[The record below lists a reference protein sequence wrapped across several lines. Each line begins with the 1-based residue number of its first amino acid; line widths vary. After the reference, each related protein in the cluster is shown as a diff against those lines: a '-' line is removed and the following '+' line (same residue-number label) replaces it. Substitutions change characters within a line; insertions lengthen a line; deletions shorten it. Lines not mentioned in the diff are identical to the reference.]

1 MKKQK
6 NPNKKVIALAGNPN
20 VGKSTVFN
28 ALTGMHQHTGN
39 WTGKT
44 VDSAE
49 GRFLYKEREYVLVDL
64 PGTYSLCSH
73 SEEEENAGKFLQ
85 SHRYDAVIVVCD
97 AVCLERNLNLVLQAM
112 EITGN
117 IIVCINLLDEAKKKG
132 IEIDTEKLEKRL
144 GVPTVGICARTKQGF
159 PELLAAVQKMSADKK
174 APIFPVKYSESTEKA
189 IEILCDTLRKN
200 TNLPLNER
208 YMSLRLL
215 TEPKKSTE
223 EFKEIFGDDK
233 LKDRDISDALERAYR
248 VCGGRKNI
256 EDDIPESIVKTAENA
271 VDGVVKTNQNKKH
284 DFDRKLDKLFT
295 SKLTGIPIML
305 LLLLLIFWITAV
317 GANYPSEL
325 LQRAS
330 GFLIQKLMLLLTN
343 AGVSVWL
350 REMLVNG
357 MFKVLCWVISVMLPP
372 MAIFFPLFTLLED
385 FGYLPRVA
393 FNLDHGF
400 RKCGTCGKQALTMCM
415 GFGCNAVG
423 VTGCRI
429 IDSPREKLI
438 AVITNCLVPCN
449 GRFPS
454 LISIITIFFAAGSF
468 GICRSVFTAAL
479 LTLVIVFSV
488 LLTFVSSRI
497 LSKTLLRGVPSSF
510 TLEMPPY
517 RKPQVLKVIVR
528 SIFDR
533 TLFVLGRAA
542 AVAAPAGII
551 IWLAANVTV
560 RGESLLSAFS
570 GALDPFAKLI
580 GLDGVI
586 LTAFILGFPA
596 NETVVPIMIMAYTA
610 TGTLTDFDSLLGL
623 KDILICN
630 GWTYTTAVC
639 FILFSLMHWPCSTT
653 LLTIKKE
660 THSHFWTAVSFIFP
674 TLMGFIV
681 CFIVKLISVIFSF

>member
-6 NPNKKVIALAGNPN
+6 IPNKKVIALAGNPN

-174 APIFPVKYSESTEKA
+174 APIFPVKYSDSTEKA
-189 IEILCDTLRKN
+189 IEILCDALRKN
-200 TNLPLNER
+200 TNLPLNEK
-208 YMSLRLL
+208 YMALRLL

-233 LKDRDISDALERAYR
+233 LKGRDISDALEKAYR

-295 SKLTGIPIML
+295 SKLTGIPIM
-305 LLLLLIFWITAV
+305 
-317 GANYPSEL
+317 
-325 LQRAS
+325 
-330 GFLIQKLMLLLTN
+330 
-343 AGVSVWL
+343 
-350 REMLVNG
+350 
-357 MFKVLCWVISVMLPP
+357 
-372 MAIFFPLFTLLED
+372 
-385 FGYLPRVA
+385 
-393 FNLDHGF
+393 
-400 RKCGTCGKQALTMCM
+400 
-415 GFGCNAVG
+415 
-423 VTGCRI
+423 
-429 IDSPREKLI
+429 
-438 AVITNCLVPCN
+438 
-449 GRFPS
+449 
-454 LISIITIFFAAGSF
+454 
-468 GICRSVFTAAL
+468 
-479 LTLVIVFSV
+479 
-488 LLTFVSSRI
+488 
-497 LSKTLLRGVPSSF
+497 
-510 TLEMPPY
+510 
-517 RKPQVLKVIVR
+517 
-528 SIFDR
+528 
-533 TLFVLGRAA
+533 
-542 AVAAPAGII
+542 
-551 IWLAANVTV
+551 
-560 RGESLLSAFS
+560 
-570 GALDPFAKLI
+570 
-580 GLDGVI
+580 
-586 LTAFILGFPA
+586 
-596 NETVVPIMIMAYTA
+596 
-610 TGTLTDFDSLLGL
+610 
-623 KDILICN
+623 
-630 GWTYTTAVC
+630 
-639 FILFSLMHWPCSTT
+639 
-653 LLTIKKE
+653 
-660 THSHFWTAVSFIFP
+660 
-674 TLMGFIV
+674 
-681 CFIVKLISVIFSF
+681 